1 MRMKMKKIYIT
12 ELDKNRLVEMIR
24 TFNSTDTKDKSG
36 ITILQQELDRAGVV
50 KSQKVPKNVVT
61 MNSRIRLLNVDT
73 QKEMTFQIVYPWQSN
88 IDDEK
93 ISVLS
98 PIGTAVLGYK
108 LGDTIRWKVP
118 AGIRTLRIEEILY
131 QPEANGNYDE

>member
-1 MRMKMKKIYIT
+1 MKKIYIT